1 MNDEEG
7 TKSEP
12 DGGGGGGEEGQQ
24 ERETTTKATTP
35 TSAIS
40 GSVNETKGGGV
51 PIPRG
56 GGEASSAS
64 SGNTNT
70 VLPPNTST
78 NTPPPAKKTP
88 NDFIFGKL
96 LGEGSFSSVYL
107 AKDVKTTKEY
117 AIKVCDKQHIIRERK
132 AESIRREKEV
142 LTILSANR
150 SPTAPFFVHLYAT
163 FQDSQRL
170 YFVVTFAHGGELLKF
185 LHKVGSFE
193 LTCCR
198 FYSAEILQALRHLH
212 SIGIVHRDLKPENI
226 LLNEHGH
233 ILITDFGSAKI
244 IHSQQQQQPSSETNN
259 SESNRTRSNSF
270 VGTAQY
276 VSPEVLKGRYSEVG
290 PSADLWAFGCLLFQL
305 ISGALPFQATNEFLI
320 FQKILKLEYEFPTGF
335 PPVLKDL
342 VEQLLKIEP
351 SERLGAKDEKLYESI
366 QKHPFF
372 ESVDFEALWQEAPP
386 PIAPVSG
393 GAGAVSASTLKSQHE
408 IPESYEPGF
417 NPRIIAERVLRGDD
431 DYMPFDEE
439 DDDEISYMGS
449 GDLVEGMD
457 KLSVAGDTRAS
468 TTSSS
473 NSNRLLPQDETE
485 RQQRLEEQMRQS
497 PASHSAVKGNLIL
510 KQGLVNK
517 RKGLFAR
524 RRLLFLTEGPHLF
537 YCEPSTLNL
546 KGEIPWSRQLKPETK
561 DFKIFFVHTPNR
573 TYYLEDPGGYALDW
587 VRAINEMHQ
596 HVYGHSSSNN
606 A

>member
-1 MNDEEG
+1 MNDEDG

-12 DGGGGGGEEGQQ
+12 DGGGGGGDQHHQ
-24 ERETTTKATTP
+24 EKEASKSTS
-35 TSAIS
+35 SAIS
-40 GSVNETKGGGV
+40 MSSANVIEKVGGV
-51 PIPRG
+51 ASVAG
-56 GGEASSAS
+56 GSRRV
-64 SGNTNT
+64 SG
-70 VLPPNTST
+70 PPST
-78 NTPPPAKKTP
+78 TPSPAKKTP

-107 AKDVKTTKEY
+107 AKDVKTGKEY

-170 YFVVTFAHGGELLKF
+170 YFMVTFAHGGELLKF

-212 SIGIVHRDLKPENI
+212 TIGIVHRDLKPENI
-226 LLNEHGH
+226 LLNEYGH

-244 IHSQQQQQPSSETNN
+244 INSQQQQPATSETTN

-290 PSADLWAFGCLLFQL
+290 PSADLWAFGCILYQL

-335 PPVLKDL
+335 PPAIKDL

-366 QKHPFF
+366 QKHEFF
-372 ESVDFEALWQEAPP
+372 QSVDFETLWQETPP
-386 PIAPVSG
+386 PIAPISG
-393 GAGAVSASTLKSQHE
+393 GGGAVSASTLKSQHE
-408 IPESYEPGF
+408 IPENYEPGF
-417 NPRIIAERVLRGDD
+417 NPRIIAERVLRGEDSEFHCCDD
-431 DYMPFDEE
+431 D
-439 DDDEISYMGS
+439 DDDESDIVIG
-449 GDLVEGMD
+449 GG
-457 KLSVAGDTRAS
+457 GG
-468 TTSSS
+468 
-473 NSNRLLPQDETE
+473 DETE
-485 RQQRLEEQMRQS
+485 RKQRLEEQMRQS
-497 PASHSAVKGNLIL
+497 PAAHAAVKGNLIL

-524 RRLLFLTEGPHLF
+524 RRLLFLTEGPHLY

-546 KGEIPWSRQLKPETK
+546 KGEIPWSKQLRPEAK

-573 TYYLEDPGGYALDW
+573 TYYLEDQGGFALEW
-587 VRAINEMHQ
+587 CRAINDMHQ
-596 HVYGHSSSNN
+596 YVYGNCSVAN